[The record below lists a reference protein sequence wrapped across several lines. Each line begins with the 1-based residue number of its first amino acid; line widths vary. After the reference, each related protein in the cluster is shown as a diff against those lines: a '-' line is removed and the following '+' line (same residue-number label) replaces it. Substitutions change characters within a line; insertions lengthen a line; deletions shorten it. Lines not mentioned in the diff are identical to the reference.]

1 MNLAQSNQI
10 GKLSDLKTT
19 IVSAPTSNGSGKTG
33 SMVKFGS
40 PANSP
45 TPIVS
50 VSIATSNGVLSSTP
64 KLSGGDAEMANDLM
78 QADGQLTDSKN
89 FTMSIKTPTLQQHL
103 LRKSPHSPI
112 EAKSAIASQ
121 S

>member
-1 MNLAQSNQI
+1 MNLSQPNQI
-10 GKLSDLKTT
+10 GKLSDLKAT
-19 IVSAPTSNGSGKTG
+19 IVSTPTSNGSGKVG
-33 SMVKFGS
+33 SVNAKFGS

-50 VSIATSNGVLSSTP
+50 VSIATSNGVLPSTP
-64 KLSGGDAEMANDLM
+64 KSNDAEMANDLM
-78 QADGQLTDSKN
+78 QADGKLADSKN
-89 FTMSIKTPTLQQHL
+89 FTVSIKTPTLQQHL
-103 LRKSPHSPI
+103 LRKSPI